1 MSTPSGSP
9 EVDAALRSRVEAWL
23 DDDPDPA
30 TRTEL
35 RLLLEERDEGGLEE
49 RFSDRIRFGTAGMRG
64 ALGAGPAR
72 MNRAVVRRVT
82 AGLVAW
88 LAAQHRAGPL
98 VVGFD
103 ARHGSRAFAED
114 VCAVADGAGRP
125 PVLLPGPL
133 PTPVL
138 AFAVRHLGAAAGV
151 MITASHN
158 PASDNGY
165 KVYDATGTQ
174 IAPPADDEISAEID
188 AVGRVTDLPLG
199 AVPEP
204 AGPAIQEAY
213 LAAALACS
221 TSRQRDVRIAL
232 TPMHGVGG
240 ALALELLRRAGF
252 SDVHLVADQAV
263 PDPDFPTV
271 AFPNPEE
278 PGALDQLLE
287 LACGIGAHVAFAN
300 DPDADRMSAAVPEA
314 AASGGWRALS
324 GDEVGAILGWWLLQR
339 TRGPDRVV
347 ATTIV
352 SSSLLGKMA
361 AAAGVTF
368 CETLTGFKWM
378 GRAAEPGQRLVYAY
392 EEALGHC
399 VGPAVRDKDGL
410 TACLVF
416 AEVVAALRAE
426 GRTVLDVLA
435 DLDARFGAHATGA
448 VSVRTTDG
456 PGLLEGI
463 RVRPPDELAG
473 QPVAEVVDLAE
484 GWHGLPPTDGLRLT
498 LADDRGRVVIRP
510 SGTEPKLKSYVEVVA
525 ASRAEAD
532 DQLGRL
538 TDAVRALL
546 HA

>member
-1 MSTPSGSP
+1 MPAPPGSAT
-9 EVDAALRSRVEAWL
+9 VDDALRERVEGWI
-23 DDDPDPA
+23 DDDPDPS
-30 TRTEL
+30 TRDEL
-35 RLLLEERDEGGLEE
+35 RRLLDEGSEGELRE
-49 RFSDRIRFGTAGMRG
+49 RFGGCLRFGTAGMRG

-88 LAAQHRAGPL
+88 LGGTDEIGLL

-114 VCAVADGAGRP
+114 VCAVATGAGRP
-125 PVLLPGPL
+125 VVLLPGPL

-158 PASDNGY
+158 PAGDNGY
-165 KVYDATGTQ
+165 KVYDASGTQ
-174 IAPPADDEISAEID
+174 IGPPADSEISAEID
-188 AVGRVTDLPLG
+188 AVGRVADLPLG
-199 AVPEP
+199 AVPER
-204 AGPAIQEAY
+204 AGLEVQEAY

-221 TSRQRDVRIAL
+221 SSPHRDIRIVL

-240 ALALELLRRAGF
+240 ALAVELLRRAGF
-252 SDVHLVADQAV
+252 DDVHLVAAQAE

-278 PGALDQLLE
+278 PGALDRLLDLARAVGAQL
-287 LACGIGAHVAFAN
+287 AMAN
-300 DPDADRMSAAVPEA
+300 DPDADRMSAAVPDP
-314 AASGGWRALS
+314 ASPGGWRALS
-324 GDEVGAILGWWLLQR
+324 GDEVGALLGWWLLEH
-339 TRGPDRVV
+339 TSGPGRVV
-347 ATTIV
+347 ASTIV

-361 AAAGVTF
+361 AAAGVDHR
-368 CETLTGFKWM
+368 ETLTGFKWM
-378 GRAAEPGQRLVYAY
+378 GRAPRPGQRLVYAY

-410 TACLVF
+410 TAALVF

-426 GRTVLDVLA
+426 DRTVLEVLA

-448 VSVRTTDG
+448 VSVRTSDG
-456 PGLLEGI
+456 PGLLERI
-463 RVRPPDELAG
+463 RADPPGELAG
-473 QPVAEVVDLAE
+473 QPVAEVVDLAD
-484 GWHGLPPTDGLRLT
+484 GWQGLPPTDGLRLA
-498 LADDRGRVVIRP
+498 LADGRGRVVIRP
-510 SGTEPKLKSYVEVVA
+510 SGTEAKLKSYVEVVA

-532 DQLGRL
+532 DRLARL
-538 TDAVRALL
+538 TDALRALL
-546 HA
+546 RA